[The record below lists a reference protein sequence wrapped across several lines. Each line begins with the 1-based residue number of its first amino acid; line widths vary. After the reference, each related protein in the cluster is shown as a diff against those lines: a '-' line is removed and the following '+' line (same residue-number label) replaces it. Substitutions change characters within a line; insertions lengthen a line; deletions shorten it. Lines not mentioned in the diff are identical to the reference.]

1 LEKLPVSDWEDEKA
15 IRELLSAYC
24 FCVDR
29 AHADAFVELFTE
41 DGVWDRGRFGR
52 VEGRRA
58 LHDYLSAAARGADKA
73 KTRHFSSNEL
83 VTITRDT
90 AAARSYVLVMDAA
103 PTPPVALVIG
113 YYEDQFVKMDG
124 RWRFKSRCLR
134 GSP

>member
-1 LEKLPVSDWEDEKA
+1 MSTFLEDEKA

-24 FCVDR
+24 YCVDR
-29 AHADAFVELFTE
+29 ADADAFRELFTE
-41 DGVWDRGRFGR
+41 DGVWDRGPWGR

-58 LHDYLSAAARGADKA
+58 LHDYMSAAALKKTDKV
-73 KTRHFSSNEL
+73 KTRHLSANEI
-83 VTITRDT
+83 VTVTQDT

-113 YYEDQFVKMDG
+113 HYEDQLAKVGG

-134 GSP
+134 DSR